1 MGDGQWFTV
10 TELDESTYAISEY
23 GHWENVHSYLLIGAK
38 EAVLIDTGLG
48 IGSMKTVT
56 DSLTDLPVSVI
67 TTHVHWDHIGS
78 HGEYQRIY
86 VHEAE
91 KDWLTDGIK
100 GLPVEHIRRD
110 VSRDITKPVPAG
122 FSAETYTPFR
132 GEPSGT
138 LQDGDTVGC
147 DSRPL
152 VIYHTPGHSPGHIC
166 IFDPASGYL
175 FTGDLLYTGAPI
187 YAFYP
192 TTDPVQLIQSLE
204 KISAIGR
211 VKKVFGGHHQL
222 GLAPDILQEAGHAAL
237 HLKKHGLAKHG
248 TGMHRFKNLSFQF

>member
-56 DSLTDLPVSVI
+56 DSLTDLSVSVI

-100 GLPVEHIRRD
+100 GLPIEHIRRD
-110 VSRDITKPVPAG
+110 VSRDITNLYRPA
-122 FSAETYTPFR
+122 F
-132 GEPSGT
+132 
-138 LQDGDTVGC
+138 
-147 DSRPL
+147 PL
-152 VIYHTPGHSPGHIC
+152 KHTPRSEVNRRERCKTATQSAAIQGRSLFIIRPDTPRGISVSLIRRQATCLPATCCIPEPPSMHS
-166 IFDPASGYL
+166 
-175 FTGDLLYTGAPI
+175 TRR
-187 YAFYP
+187 
-192 TTDPVQLIQSLE
+192 LIRS
-204 KISAIGR
+204 
-211 VKKVFGGHHQL
+211 
-222 GLAPDILQEAGHAAL
+222 
-237 HLKKHGLAKHG
+237 
-248 TGMHRFKNLSFQF
+248 N

>member
-10 TELDESTYAISEY
+10 TELDESTYAISEC

-100 GLPVEHIRRD
+100 GLPIEHIRRD

-152 VIYHTPGHSPGHIC
+152 VIYHTPGHSRGISVSLIRRQATCLPATCC
-166 IFDPASGYL
+166 IPEPPSMHS
-175 FTGDLLYTGAPI
+175 TRR
-187 YAFYP
+187 
-192 TTDPVQLIQSLE
+192 LI
-204 KISAIGR
+204 R
-211 VKKVFGGHHQL
+211 
-222 GLAPDILQEAGHAAL
+222 P
-237 HLKKHGLAKHG
+237 
-248 TGMHRFKNLSFQF
+248 N